1 MPNSHAE
8 TDRLNA
14 VALIPVK
21 ADIEG
26 NINVSHVYHAWHY
39 ILYIYT
45 RMLKYVFILSAYMY
59 MGCREG
65 GCSQKSL
72 SA

>member
-26 NINVSHVYHAWHY
+26 NINVSHVYHGTINCIHA
-39 ILYIYT
+39 
-45 RMLKYVFILSAYMY
+45 
-59 MGCREG
+59 C
-65 GCSQKSL
+65 
-72 SA
+72 